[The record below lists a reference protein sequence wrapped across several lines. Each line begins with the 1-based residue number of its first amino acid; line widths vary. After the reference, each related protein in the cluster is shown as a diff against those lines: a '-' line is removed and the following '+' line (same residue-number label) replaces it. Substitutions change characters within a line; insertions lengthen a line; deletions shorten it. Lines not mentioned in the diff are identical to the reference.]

1 MGRAL
6 ARGRHACRRAP
17 CPGASPSNL
26 ETTVLIAKLLRWLA
40 IAAVALCALP
50 APTWASGY
58 AQTRYPIV
66 LVHGLFGFDNIGPLE
81 YFYGIPEHLRA
92 NGAQVFVS
100 QVSAANSTEV
110 RGEQLL
116 TYVKQV
122 LAVTGAAK
130 VNLIGH
136 SHGGPTVRYVASVA
150 PDLVASVTSVA
161 GPNQGAALADALNG
175 TLPAGSLSRSAV
187 ATIVNGFA
195 SVIALASGNSG
206 APQNSSAALDS
217 LSAAGMAKFNA
228 AHPEGLPTSSCGQG
242 PALVNG
248 VRYYSWSGAQP
259 YTNALDPI
267 DPALALTALV
277 YGSAK
282 NDGLVSSCS
291 SHLGV
296 VIRDD
301 YGMNHLDEVNQMA
314 GIVNWFEVDPKSLYR
329 LQANRLKNAGL

>member
-1 MGRAL
+1 MRKTTLINWLAAL
-6 ARGRHACRRAP
+6 A
-17 CPGASPSNL
+17 
-26 ETTVLIAKLLRWLA
+26 LA
-40 IAAVALCALP
+40 LFALP
-50 APTWASGY
+50 ASAWASGY
-58 AQTRYPIV
+58 AQTKYPIV

-81 YFYGIPEHLRA
+81 YFYGVPADLRA
-92 NGAQVFVS
+92 NGAQVYVS

-116 TYVKQV
+116 SYVKQV

-136 SHGGPTVRYVASVA
+136 SHGGPTARYVASVA
-150 PDLVASVTSVA
+150 PNLVASVTSVA

-175 TLPAGSLSRSAV
+175 SLPAGSLSRSVV
-187 ATIVNGFA
+187 ASVVNAFA
-195 SVIALASGNSG
+195 SVIELASG
-206 APQNSSAALDS
+206 AATAAQNSSAALNS
-217 LSAAGMAKFNA
+217 LSSAGMASFNA
-228 AHPEGLPTSSCGQG
+228 KHPDGLPTTACGQG
-242 PALVNG
+242 TELVNG

-259 YTNALDPI
+259 YTNALDPV

-277 YGSAK
+277 YGGAK
-282 NDGLVSSCS
+282 NDGLVGSCS
-291 SHLGV
+291 SHLGT

-301 YGMNHLDEVNQMA
+301 YAMNHLDEVNQTA